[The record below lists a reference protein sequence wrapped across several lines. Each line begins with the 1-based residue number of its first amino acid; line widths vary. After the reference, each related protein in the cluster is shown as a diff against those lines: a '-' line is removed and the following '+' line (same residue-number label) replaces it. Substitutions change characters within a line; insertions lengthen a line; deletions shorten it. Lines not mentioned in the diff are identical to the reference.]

1 MKSNVDDLRGEAK
14 GMNGTRQSIRNQEEL
29 RLNEE
34 ELAQPVSS
42 GRASWACLGC
52 RDQRVASCYS
62 GVGYE
67 DMQKSLRWEPS
78 T

>member
-52 RDQRVASCYS
+52 RDQRDSAAPQNT
-62 GVGYE
+62 GAETKLGMGE
-67 DMQKSLRWEPS
+67 
-78 T
+78 